1 MGRRESHKKTGL
13 KDYGAKFNQ
22 PILGRKGEVAPR
34 TLFMERA
41 TQAPLI
47 EKAHGILQV
56 KETMSLLFIRDTS
69 ELKLLLF
76 ERHLRQRPCGY
87 YQRQPTG

>member
-47 EKAHGILQV
+47 EQG
-56 KETMSLLFIRDTS
+56 SWYS
-69 ELKLLLF
+69 
-76 ERHLRQRPCGY
+76 
-87 YQRQPTG
+87 TGKGNHEPFVY